1 MSAEGVAKCIKI
13 SNFILCILSIIAFL
27 FFNVLSFKY
36 KPYNEPNYKEFKKNW
51 ESSPI
56 KSISPLKNT
65 KESSLKQ
72 QVKIKYRND
81 VILNDRKEKK
91 GQSCKSNFVKIHKLD
106 SNTKN
111 KVRNKIRYMTSK
123 SENYYFEN
131 FQNKVDDIIKSSLEI
146 KSISE
151 SDDIPMNS

>member
-1 MSAEGVAKCIKI
+1 MFSKLFSSFCICSEPRINKFTVKLE
-13 SNFILCILSIIAFL
+13 SNEKV
-27 FFNVLSFKY
+27 NT
-36 KPYNEPNYKEFKKNW
+36 
-51 ESSPI
+51 PI

-91 GQSCKSNFVKIHKLD
+91 GQSCKSNFVKIQKLD